1 MVFKIVAESTE
12 LAPAAGRKDIQI
24 EYGRYA
30 MAFKGFIRVVT
41 LGLIVSG
48 WSLAAASIHVIITP
62 GRIMVIPKD
71 RLDFEDTYVDA
82 RNWKPDDLRQ
92 HPEVVARLIHL
103 GRCDVLAYA
112 VGSKWRSVESQLEYA
127 VEHPLVASSTSPAAT
142 DKAKDQLNTASKAM
156 RSVFD

>member
-12 LAPAAGRKDIQI
+12 LALAAGRKDIQI

-103 GRCDVLAYA
+103 GRSDVLAYA
-112 VGSKWRSVESQLEYA
+112 VGSKW
-127 VEHPLVASSTSPAAT
+127 
-142 DKAKDQLNTASKAM
+142 
-156 RSVFD
+156 